1 MYREAASH
9 DFRTGEVGEEGES
22 LQGEMSL
29 GLSGIKMHSDMV
41 RWTLSV
47 DSGHGE
53 METVF

>member
-22 LQGEMSL
+22 LRGETSL
-29 GLSGIKMHSDMV
+29 GLSGIKMQSEMV